1 LSLPLKQ
8 YFYGKYR
15 LTLMLKTIFIS
26 ILFCSIILGKTF
38 AQDTLPKISVTLYN
52 GKAIISWKNT
62 YTIQISNINIQRSTD
77 SIKKFVTI
85 GSVLN
90 PMNEENGYVDNKT
103 PTGKIFY
110 RVFIAFDGGNYLF
123 SKSYVPALD
132 TAKRTNKEI
141 MEFEN
146 EIIIKQR
153 AEYKNEITPN
163 KKITIS
169 DKKEGLVVPLPPPVF
184 VSSKYVFAGKDN
196 NVIIALP
203 DAATRKM
210 SIKFYEEDNSFL
222 FELSKIN
229 EPYLIMDKVNFLHTG
244 WFYFSLYEND
254 ILVEKSKFLIQK
266 DAKVSSNLKEQRNK

>member
-1 LSLPLKQ
+1 
-8 YFYGKYR
+8 
-15 LTLMLKTIFIS
+15 
-26 ILFCSIILGKTF
+26 
-38 AQDTLPKISVTLYN
+38 
-52 GKAIISWKNT
+52 
-62 YTIQISNINIQRSTD
+62 
-77 SIKKFVTI
+77 
-85 GSVLN
+85 
-90 PMNEENGYVDNKT
+90 MNEENGYVDNKT
-103 PTGKIFY
+103 PAGKIFY

-146 EIIIKQR
+146 EIIIKQK

-163 KKITIS
+163 KKIIIS
-169 DKKEGLVVPLPPPVF
+169 DKKESLIPPPPPVF
-184 VSSKYVFAGKDN
+184 VPSKYVFVGKDN

-210 SIKFYEEDNSFL
+210 SIKFYEEDNSFI

-229 EPYLIMDKVNFLHTG
+229 EPYLIMEKVNFLHTG

>member
-1 LSLPLKQ
+1 
-8 YFYGKYR
+8 
-15 LTLMLKTIFIS
+15 MLKTIFIS
-26 ILFCSIILGKTF
+26 ILFCSFVLGKTF
-38 AQDTLPKISVTLYN
+38 AQDTLPKITVTLYN

-90 PMNEENGYVDNKT
+90 PMNEENGYLDNKT
-103 PTGKIFY
+103 PAGKIFY
-110 RVFIAFDGGNYLF
+110 RVFIAFEGGNYLF

-132 TAKRTNKEI
+132 TAKRNNKEI

-153 AEYKNEITPN
+153 AEYKNEIVPN
-163 KKITIS
+163 KKIILS
-169 DKKEGLVVPLPPPVF
+169 DKKEALAPLPPPVF
-184 VSSKYVFAGKDN
+184 ITSKYVFVGKDN

-203 DAATRKM
+203 AAATNKM
-210 SIKFYEEDNSFL
+210 SIKFYDEDNSFL

-229 EPYLIMDKVNFLHTG
+229 EPYLIMEKVNFLHSG
-244 WFYFSLYEND
+244 WFYFSLYAND

-266 DAKVSSNLKEQRNK
+266 DGKVSSNLKEQRNK

>member
-1 LSLPLKQ
+1 
-8 YFYGKYR
+8 
-15 LTLMLKTIFIS
+15 MLKPIFIS
-26 ILFCSIILGKTF
+26 ILIYSLILGKTF
-38 AQDTLPKISVTLYN
+38 AQDTLPKITVTLYN

-103 PTGKIFY
+103 PTGKNFY
-110 RVFIAFDGGNYLF
+110 RVFIAFEGGNYLF

-169 DKKEGLVVPLPPPVF
+169 EKKEALVPPPPPVF
-184 VSSKYVFAGKDN
+184 VPSKYVFVGKDN
-196 NVIIALP
+196 NLIIALP
-203 DAATRKM
+203 DAATRKI
-210 SIKFYEEDNSFL
+210 SIKFYEEDNSFI

-229 EPYLIMDKVNFLHTG
+229 EPYLIMEKVNFLHTG

>member
-1 LSLPLKQ
+1 
-8 YFYGKYR
+8 
-15 LTLMLKTIFIS
+15 MLKTIFIS
-26 ILFCSIILGKTF
+26 ILFCSFILGKTF

-52 GKAIISWKNT
+52 GKAIISWKNA

-103 PTGKIFY
+103 PSGKIFY
-110 RVFIAFDGGNYLF
+110 RVFIAFEGGNYLF
-123 SKSYVPALD
+123 SKSYIPALD

-146 EIIIKQR
+146 ETIIKQR

-163 KKITIS
+163 KKIIIS
-169 DKKEGLVVPLPPPVF
+169 DKKEALVPPPPPVF
-184 VSSKYVFAGKDN
+184 VPSKYVFVGKDN
-196 NVIIALP
+196 NVMIALP

-210 SIKFYEEDNSFL
+210 SIKFYDEDNSFL

-229 EPYLIMDKVNFLHTG
+229 ESYLIMEKVNFLHIG

-266 DAKVSSNLKEQRNK
+266 DGKVSSNLKEQRNK

>member
-1 LSLPLKQ
+1 
-8 YFYGKYR
+8 
-15 LTLMLKTIFIS
+15 MLKTIFIS

-52 GKAIISWKNT
+52 GKAIISWKNA